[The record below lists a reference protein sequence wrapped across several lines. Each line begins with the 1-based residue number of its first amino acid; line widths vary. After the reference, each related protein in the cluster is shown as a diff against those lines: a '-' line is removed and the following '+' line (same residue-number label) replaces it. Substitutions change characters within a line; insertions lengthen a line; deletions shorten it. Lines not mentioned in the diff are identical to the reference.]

1 MKKIPWGWVIVVL
14 ILIYVG
20 ALTLPYVA
28 HKKVSSTFVK
38 DFEKRSFT
46 NDQAGTERVSYLN
59 DNVEALLYRLRM
71 AEEAKKKLFFLPLI
85 LTLITLVMISWQPCI
100 RQPAAVLRFG
110 SL

>member
-38 DFEKRSFT
+38 E
-46 NDQAGTERVSYLN
+46 NGV
-59 DNVEALLYRLRM
+59 
-71 AEEAKKKLFFLPLI
+71 LPM
-85 LTLITLVMISWQPCI
+85 T
-100 RQPAAVLRFG
+100 RQEPSG
-110 SL
+110 YPI